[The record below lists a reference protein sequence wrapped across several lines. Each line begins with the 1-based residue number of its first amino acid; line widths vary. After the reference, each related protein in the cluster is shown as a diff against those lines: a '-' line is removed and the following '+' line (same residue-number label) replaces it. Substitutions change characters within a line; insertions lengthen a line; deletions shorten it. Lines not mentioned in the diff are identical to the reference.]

1 MESPIRSRS
10 SLTWSSRRTLIGTWS
25 LRGTNQTSQT
35 TATKPD
41 VPKGSFKGP
50 LGLTTLHEPP
60 GGTAIADIVFVHGL
74 NGGSQ
79 STWSKGNVSS
89 LYWPR
94 EWLPND
100 PAFEDV
106 RIHAF
111 GYPAGLGKAI
121 LGVEDFARTLLAE
134 VKDSPSINQNGGNAH
149 LIFVAHSMGGLVVKM
164 AYILGRTEPQFRA
177 VVDRISTI
185 FFLATPHRGSTLA
198 QTLSR
203 VVTMV
208 MGTRPHVDDLIPQS
222 TTLRS
227 IDEDFPS
234 LCASI
239 DILSFYETR
248 PMSVGFVKTLIV
260 DKSSAVMNLSNER
273 RTPLDADHRN
283 AAMFASQKDPSYL
296 SIRKALAAVVSSLRE
311 TNQKRS
317 RSDSHED
324 LTSVNHFLGVSAA
337 PEDDLMTMDFARLP
351 GSCEWLAHKDYYR
364 SWRSISTR
372 FLWLQGRPGTGKS
385 FLAAH
390 TILSLREAGV
400 DCCYFFFQRGDAT
413 KSTIGACLRSL
424 ARQMATLHADVFAGI
439 KKLASEA
446 KDGPVEQNDDNSVF
460 RKIFLSALLKIRPS
474 RHQFWVID
482 AIDQCN
488 SAEAVNF
495 LVRIQEDWPVS
506 ILVTSRTGTE
516 SQRGVNRSKVYIR
529 TETISE
535 EDVQGDISLFLS
547 SSMDLLPIAVSL
559 EHPDSADMVAKITK
573 KAGGSFLW
581 ASIVCSELQEA
592 CTEGEIRQVLD
603 GMPPNMDSLYAQI
616 LSNMSKAR
624 FGKALATSI
633 LTWTANSFRALSTAE
648 IKCPI
653 EMDIKDKVD
662 NIERAITKCC
672 GQLVYVDTHSRVNL
686 VHSTAREFLAQ
697 NSIESEFVVA
707 KTEAHRRLG
716 LICLEY
722 ILQSHEQSTR
732 QLALAT
738 NADPRS
744 SQLEHFPFMSYAS
757 AFLFHHLG
765 LVPRVDDKMYTLLGR
780 FFSSD
785 AILGW
790 IEIIAMTGDLQPVY
804 HAGQV
809 LNLLLSRVSRDL
821 GALDDGDRAHKKL
834 AMLDNW
840 GDDLMHIA
848 TKFSSHLRQS
858 PQSIHLL
865 IPPFCPPDSSIHKQF
880 ASGFA
885 SIKVDGILAP
895 AWDDCLS
902 TVTYASGKK
911 ANFVAA
917 GQGFFAVGMMNGS
930 VILYDDLVFQE
941 VLTLSHGEP
950 VWKMAFA
957 QDGSLLATAGA
968 KRVRIW
974 DTREGKEVSGFS
986 IPSVCL
992 ALEFCENNAVLRAA
1006 SKKNQL
1012 YEWDVKARQFC
1023 RERPIDW
1030 TTHLD
1035 EAYQLRE
1042 PMLAAISPATS
1053 LLAVVYRGQEVVIWD
1068 PRRGRVHG
1076 IYDEETGSK
1085 RYVSAKGFSG
1095 GVPEPVRA
1103 IAFGDAI
1110 DTTLLAATYSIGDV
1124 HVYDTDSG
1132 VATAASQGV
1141 NSMVLAGSPDGRTLA
1156 GADSDG
1162 NLTLFDFKTLQ
1173 PLYQIQLDTKL
1184 SPKGLVFSADSRRL
1198 LELRGNQCRLWEPTV
1213 LMRQDE
1219 PDVEHSDSASA
1230 VSTIT
1235 PAISSAKRDESRIMA
1250 ITCSSALPLV
1260 FCGRD
1265 DGSVWAYDIS
1275 GETRMQRLFEQ
1286 TATCGVNHL
1295 ALDDTDRPLV
1305 LACGDLAGRVTVRKV
1320 DRTGGKG
1327 NANATWVVEDG
1338 PVSEVRCTSTGVLRQ
1353 LLLSASRQ
1361 RLLVVTADACMLWSL
1376 PPTTDGVQCLAHIDE
1391 PSGPV
1396 WASGPTNSGILLR
1409 AGPEG
1414 FRVYKWESL
1423 ELIRTLPCSY
1433 TGTID
1438 RVIAL
1443 SHPRV
1448 LVSISRDAPATV
1460 LSKTTLGDWIQSWDL
1475 RKLLEGNTESPVE
1488 PAMEVSAHS
1497 AGIDSILGSFGT
1509 RLVVSTSGN
1518 WVSSLN
1524 IESAPTVSSEG
1535 RPDMA
1540 SLVHH
1545 FFIPN
1550 DWISTLNKAMLG
1562 IGYGGEVLFARQ
1574 PELAVIRRGL
1584 EVVGDTGA
1592 SFNPRRPSLQ
1602 QGQGRGG
1609 RSLLARSGG
1618 SRGTSFRGR
1627 SVSPM
1632 S

>member
-1 MESPIRSRS
+1 MESPIRSKATS
-10 SLTWSSRRTLIGTWS
+10 TWSGRTLMGTWS
-25 LRGTNQTSQT
+25 RRGTNQTGQT
-35 TATKPD
+35 TTTKTSI
-41 VPKGSFKGP
+41 PKGSFKGP

-79 STWSKGNVSS
+79 STWSKGGVSS

-100 PAFEDV
+100 LAFKDV

-121 LGVEDFARTLLAE
+121 LSVEDFARTLLAE
-134 VKDSPSINQNGGNAH
+134 VKDSPSINQIGGDAR

-164 AYILGRTEPQFRA
+164 AYILGHTEPQFRA

-203 VVTMV
+203 VITMV
-208 MGTRPHVDDLIPQS
+208 MGTRPHVNDLIPQS
-222 TTLRS
+222 PTLRS

-234 LCASI
+234 LCTSI

-248 PMSVGFVKTLIV
+248 PMSAGFVKTLIV

-283 AAMFASQKDPSYL
+283 VAMFASQKDPSYL
-296 SIRKALAAVVSSLRE
+296 SIRKALAAVISSLRE

-317 RSDSHED
+317 RSDNQED

-337 PEDDLMTMDFARLP
+337 PEDDLMAMEFGRLP
-351 GSCEWLAHKDYYR
+351 GSCEWLARKDYYR
-364 SWRSISTR
+364 SWRSVSTR

-390 TILSLREAGV
+390 TISSLREAGV

-424 ARQMATLHADVFAGI
+424 ARQTATLHVDVFTGI
-439 KKLASEA
+439 SELASES
-446 KDGPVEQNDDNSVF
+446 KDGLVEQNDDNSVF
-460 RKIFLSALLKIRPS
+460 RKLFLSVLLKIRLS
-474 RHQFWVID
+474 RPQFWIID
-482 AIDQCN
+482 AIDECNN
-488 SAEAVNF
+488 SAEVVGF
-495 LVRIQEDWPVS
+495 LARIQEDWPVS
-506 ILVTSRTGTE
+506 VLVTSRAVTE
-516 SQRGVNRSKVYIR
+516 SQRGVNRSKVDIR
-529 TETISE
+529 TETID
-535 EDVQGDISLFLS
+535 EDDIQGDISLFLAS
-547 SSMDLLPIAVSL
+547 SIDLLPITASSR
-559 EHPDSADMVAKITK
+559 HSNSTDMIAKITE

-592 CTEGEIRQVLD
+592 CTEGEISQVLD
-603 GMPPNMDSLYAQI
+603 GMPPNMDSLYTQI

-624 FGKALATSI
+624 FGKTLATSI

-648 IKCPI
+648 IKDPI

-672 GQLVYVDTHSRVNL
+672 GQLVYVDAHNRVNL

-697 NSIESEFVVA
+697 NNIESEFVVS
-707 KTEAHRRLG
+707 KNEAHRRLG

-722 ILQSHEQSTR
+722 ILQSHEPSTR
-732 QLALAT
+732 QLALAVD
-738 NADPRS
+738 ADSGSTQP
-744 SQLEHFPFMSYAS
+744 EPFPFMSYAS
-757 AFLFHHLG
+757 TFLFHHLG
-765 LVPRVDDKMYTLLGR
+765 LIPHVDDEIYTLLGR

-785 AILGW
+785 AILRW
-790 IEIIAMTGDLQPVY
+790 IEIIAVTGDLQPVY

-809 LNLLLSRVSRDL
+809 VNLLLSRLSRDSR
-821 GALDDGDRAHKKL
+821 ALNGGDRAHKKFV
-834 AMLDNW
+834 MMDKW

-848 TKFSSHLRQS
+848 TKFSSHLRQL

-865 IPPFCPPDSSIHKQF
+865 IPPFCPRDSSIRKQF

-885 SIKVDGILAP
+885 SIKVDGVLAS

-911 ANFVAA
+911 ANSVAA
-917 GQGFFAVGMMNGS
+917 GQGFFAAGMMNGS

-968 KRVRIW
+968 KCVRIW
-974 DTREGKEVSGFS
+974 DTCEGREISGFS
-986 IPSVCL
+986 VASVCL
-992 ALEFCENNAVLRAA
+992 ALEFCENNTVLRAA

-1023 RERPIDW
+1023 REKPIDW
-1030 TTHLD
+1030 TAHLD
-1035 EAYQLRE
+1035 ETYQLRE
-1042 PMLAAISPATS
+1042 PMLAAISPTTS
-1053 LLAVVYRGQEVVIWD
+1053 LVAIVYRGQEVVIWD
-1068 PRRGRVHG
+1068 PRRGRVHD
-1076 IYDEETGSK
+1076 IYDEDTGSK
-1085 RYVSAKGFSG
+1085 RYVSAKGFARS
-1095 GVPEPVRA
+1095 VPEPVRA
-1103 IAFGDAI
+1103 IAFGDTI

-1132 VATAASQGV
+1132 VATAASEGV
-1141 NSMVLAGSPDGRTLA
+1141 NAMVLAGSPDGRTLA

-1162 NLTLFDFKTLQ
+1162 NLTLFDFKTLR
-1173 PLYQIQLDTKL
+1173 PLYRIQLDTKL
-1184 SPKGLVFSADSRRL
+1184 SPKALVFSADSRRL

-1219 PDVEHSDSASA
+1219 PDAEHSDSMSIVSA
-1230 VSTIT
+1230 VTQAVS
-1235 PAISSAKRDESRIMA
+1235 PAKRDESHIMA
-1250 ITCSSALPLV
+1250 IACSSVLPLV

-1265 DGSVWAYDIS
+1265 NGSVWAYDIS
-1275 GETRMQRLFEQ
+1275 GETRIQPLFVQ

-1295 ALDDTDRPLV
+1295 ALDQTDRPLV

-1320 DRTGGKG
+1320 DRAGSKG
-1327 NANATWVVEDG
+1327 NASAPWVVADG
-1338 PVSEVRCTSTGVLRQ
+1338 SVSELRCTSTGVLRQ
-1353 LLLSASRQ
+1353 LLLSASRR

-1376 PPTTDGVQCLAHIDE
+1376 PPSTDGVQSLARIDE

-1396 WASGPTNSGILLR
+1396 WASSPTDGGLLLR
-1409 AGPEG
+1409 AGPDG

-1423 ELIRTLPCSY
+1423 ELVHTLPCSH

-1443 SHPRV
+1443 SHHRII
-1448 LVSISRDAPATV
+1448 LSISRDAPAMAP
-1460 LSKTTLGDWIQSWDL
+1460 SKTTLGDWIQSWDL
-1475 RKLLEGNTESPVE
+1475 RKLLEGIAESSVE
-1488 PAMEVSAHS
+1488 PMTEVSVHS
-1497 AGIDSILGSFGT
+1497 AGIDSILGSFGA
-1509 RLVVSTSGN
+1509 RLVVSTAGN
-1518 WVSSLN
+1518 WISSLD
-1524 IESAPTVSSEG
+1524 IETAPTVGTEG
-1535 RPDMA
+1535 HADTV

-1550 DWISTLNKAMLG
+1550 DWISTLNKAVFG

-1584 EVVGDTGA
+1584 EVVGNTGA
-1592 SFNPRRPSLQ
+1592 SFNPRRPPSL
-1602 QGQGRGG
+1602 GQIRGG
-1609 RSLLARSGG
+1609 KSLPARSA
-1618 SRGTSFRGR
+1618 
-1627 SVSPM
+1627 PM
-1632 S
+1632 P